1 MYKINQTTLFGI
13 DEKLLGMEMERN
25 IRDLAKVHSSQ
36 PNKST
41 SDQNPNQGIATLIVM
56 IVVLT
61 IIILFCCFS
70 APGIRGLCQKYIF
83 RSCRYDDPSADNAST
98 AIPSDSSTPTI
109 ILLPYGRMLVV
120 DRNVFSQLQ
129 TDASGIDLME
139 LSANLIRRQH
149 LNNPRQLTGSTP
161 SILDSDNTSKGLS
174 PTSLGFGPPLY
185 EDIFCDLP
193 PSYSEV
199 SLMLKNQR
207 NGECLEMTDV
217 VGVRTS
223 EGEVRIDVCEE
234 GIVEEEDSSL

>member
-83 RSCRYDDPSADNAST
+83 RSCRYDDPSADNVYTRRYYS
-98 AIPSDSSTPTI
+98 
-109 ILLPYGRMLVV
+109 
-120 DRNVFSQLQ
+120 Q
-129 TDASGIDLME
+129 TD
-139 LSANLIRRQH
+139 
-149 LNNPRQLTGSTP
+149 LTSVITHQP
-161 SILDSDNTSKGLS
+161 KTENV
-174 PTSLGFGPPLY
+174 
-185 EDIFCDLP
+185 
-193 PSYSEV
+193 EV
-199 SLMLKNQR
+199 KS
-207 NGECLEMTDV
+207 
-217 VGVRTS
+217 
-223 EGEVRIDVCEE
+223 
-234 GIVEEEDSSL
+234 